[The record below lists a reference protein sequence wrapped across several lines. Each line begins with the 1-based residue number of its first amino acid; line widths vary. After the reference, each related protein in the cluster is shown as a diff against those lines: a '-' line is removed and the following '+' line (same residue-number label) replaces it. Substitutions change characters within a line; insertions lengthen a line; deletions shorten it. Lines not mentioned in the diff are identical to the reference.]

1 MDWKRG
7 EIRKQNATNAGR
19 GLAWLMMKGDEH
31 RKSGYG

>member
-7 EIRKQNATNAGR
+7 EIRKQNATKAGR
-19 GLAWLMMKGDEH
+19 AWLKMKGDEH